1 EAAQLVGA
9 AGDDRRKRGRVG
21 CGGRVVKRDERIDR
35 AARAAACRAAG
46 AGVGDRADWEA
57 RAWDRPGREIDESGV
72 GAGEAAD
79 RAVGACAGRAGC
91 GRGIDAAEIRPNEAA
106 DEVVV
111 AVSGD
116 GAQRRCKL
124 DRAEIYAGKP
134 AEIALAGA
142 NDRARRAREED
153 RAARET
159 GKSAEDAVCPV
170 ARDGARGG

>member
-1 EAAQLVGA
+1 MLTTGAVLSAESCVGPMPTRLLMTCT
-9 AGDDRRKRGRVG
+9 GPG
-21 CGGRVVKRDERIDR
+21 I
-35 AARAAACRAAG
+35 
-46 AGVGDRADWEA
+46 GDRADWEA
-57 RAWDRPGREIDESGV
+57 RPWDRSRRKIDESGV

-134 AEIALAGA
+134 AQIAL
-142 NDRARRAREED
+142 
-153 RAARET
+153 
-159 GKSAEDAVCPV
+159 
-170 ARDGARGG
+170 